1 MGEEIIK
8 MISDEALKNQLKNTL
23 EKTDL
28 GIGKKYEGKVRD
40 NYSIGGKRII
50 VVSDRISAF
59 DRVLCTIPFKGQVL
73 NQTSSF
79 WFEKTKDIVK
89 NHVIEVPDP
98 NVTVGIECKPLP
110 VEMVVRGYI
119 TGVTTTS
126 AWHNY
131 EKGVR
136 NFCGNQLPEGMV
148 KNQKFE
154 KPIITPS
161 TKAEKG
167 GHDESVS
174 GEEIVKR
181 GLVSQEM
188 YDKMAK
194 ATIDL
199 YNFGNE
205 LVAANNLILV
215 DTKYEFG
222 LDAEGNLTLI
232 DEIHTPDSSRFW
244 VKDTYDVL
252 FSKGEEPDKLDK
264 EYVRQFLANKG
275 FIGEGEIPEIPDEVK
290 VEAAKRYIKAYEMIT
305 GKEFEAEVGDVLER
319 IKNNLKKSGLL

>member
-1 MGEEIIK
+1 ML
-8 MISDEALKNQLKNTL
+8 SDETIKKQLKNTL

-28 GIGKKYEGKVRD
+28 NIGKKYEGKVRD
-40 NYSIGGKRII
+40 NYSIDGKRII
-50 VVSDRISAF
+50 VTTDRISAF

-73 NQTSSF
+73 NQTSAF
-79 WFEKTKDIVK
+79 WFDKTKDIVE
-89 NHVIEVPDP
+89 NHVIEVLDP
-98 NVTVGIECKPLP
+98 NVMVVNECKLIP
-110 VEMVVRGYI
+110 VEMVVRGYL

-126 AWHNY
+126 SWYNY

-136 NFCGNQLPEGMV
+136 NFCGNKLPEGMK
-148 KNQKFE
+148 KNQKFD

-167 GHDESVS
+167 DHDESVS
-174 GEEIVKR
+174 GEEIIKR
-181 GLVSQEM
+181 GLVDE
-188 YDKMAK
+188 K
-194 ATIDL
+194 L
-199 YNFGNE
+199 YRQMEEDALALFDFGTK

-222 LDAEGNLTLI
+222 LDKDGNLILI

-244 VKDTYDVL
+244 VKDTYEKL
-252 FSKGEEPDKLDK
+252 FSEGKEPDKLDK

-275 FIGEGEIPEIPDEVK
+275 FIGDGEIPEIPDEVK

-305 GKEFEAEVGDVLER
+305 GKDFEAKNEDVLER
-319 IKNNLKKSGLL
+319 IKKNLGKAGYL